1 MKEKEIFSTDYTKTE
16 IKPQSKKSYKNP
28 EQKRLKKYKTFK
40 EINLSTTSTSIY
52 CCKGDTSKNIV
63 SIFGSNEALIFDVMT
78 STEISKFNNISSD
91 KISTGIIR
99 NDGKLILTGDE
110 TGKLFIHEIITK
122 NQIRKYSSH
131 NLSITSIDID
141 SSLVKFITSSRDC
154 SFKYFDMINE
164 KPIKD
169 YKKCHN
175 DSIMSNKFF
184 EDNLILTGSHDK
196 TIKLWDLRSNL
207 LSPEIIFDNSNKICD
222 DICIINDN
230 YFTATGDNNIILFDI
245 RKNEKINFVNPI
257 NNTINKISKAKNNT
271 RLFCLSPGETFITVL
286 DISDLSLRPLFN
298 INLKEKIYS
307 FDIEENLEY
316 YVIGFDGG
324 KNVIRTKPIGTLSK
338 SEEEKL
344 EKQKKEKAEEDED
357 EQLKLLDPSKYSE
370 KPVVKNYRYFFRG
383 QYNNNMDDEELFLD
397 KKQKIKLSESDKYIK
412 KFQYQKALNTA
423 IEKDDEIVFSII
435 DELVDRNTLKL
446 ALFNEDQNS
455 LINILK
461 LIKKKIHNPNKMNQ
475 IIYLMDII
483 NKFYGVFK
491 GKNEEINN
499 LFNEIEKEINDEIN
513 FEKDMIKLDSDI
525 NAIIQTYENF
535 NS

>member
-1 MKEKEIFSTDYTKTE
+1 MKEKEIFNTNYTKTE
-16 IKPQSKKSYKNP
+16 IKPQSKKTYKNP
-28 EQKRLKKYKTFK
+28 EQKRLKKYKILK
-40 EINLSTTSTSIY
+40 EINFSTTANSIY
-52 CCKGDTSKNIV
+52 CCKGESTKNIF
-63 SIFGSNEALIFDVMT
+63 SIFSSNEALIFDVLT
-78 STEISKFNNISSD
+78 STEISKFNNISSEQ
-91 KISTGIIR
+91 ITTGIIR

-110 TGKLFIHEIITK
+110 SGKLFIHEIITK

-131 NLSITSIDID
+131 NLAITSIDID
-141 SSLVKFITSSRDC
+141 SSLVKFISSSRDC

-169 YKKCHN
+169 YKKSHN
-175 DSIMSNKFF
+175 DSIMVNKFF

-207 LSPEIIFDNSNKICD
+207 FSPEIIFDNSDKICD
-222 DICIINDN
+222 DICIINDS
-230 YFTATGDNNIILFDI
+230 YFCSTGDNNIELFDI

-257 NNTINKISKAKNNT
+257 KNSIMKITKAKNNT

-316 YVIGFDGG
+316 FVVGFDGG
-324 KNVIRTKPIGTLSK
+324 KNSIRVKPVGTLSK
-338 SEEEKL
+338 IEEEKL
-344 EKQKKEKAEEDED
+344 EKQKKEQAEEDED
-357 EQLKLLDPSKYSE
+357 EQIKLLDPSKYSE
-370 KPVVKNYRYFFRG
+370 KPVIKNYRYFFRG
-383 QYNNNMDDEELFLD
+383 QYNKTMDEDELFID
-397 KKQKIKLSESDKYIK
+397 KQPKIKLNESDKYIK
-412 KFQYQKALNTA
+412 KFQYQKALNSA
-423 IEKDDEIVFSII
+423 VEKDDEIIFSII

-475 IIYLMDII
+475 IIYLMEII

-491 GKNEEINN
+491 GKNGEINK
-499 LFNEIEKEINDEIN
+499 LFNEIENEINEEIK

-525 NAIIQTYENF
+525 ESIIQTYENINF
-535 NS
+535 

>member
-1 MKEKEIFSTDYTKTE
+1 MKEKEVFSTTYTKTE
-16 IKPQSKKSYKNP
+16 IKPQYKKSYKNP
-28 EQKRLKKYKTFK
+28 EQKRLKKYKSLK
-40 EINLSTTSTSIY
+40 EINFTTTATSIY
-52 CCKGDTSKNIV
+52 CCKGDTTKNIV
-63 SIFGSNEALIFDVMT
+63 SIFGLNEALIFDVMT
-78 STEISKFNNISSD
+78 STEISKFNNISSE
-91 KISTGIIR
+91 KVSTGMIR
-99 NDGKLILTGDE
+99 KDGKLILTGDE

-131 NLSITSIDID
+131 NLAITSIDID
-141 SSLVKFITSSRDC
+141 SSLVKFISSSRDC

-169 YKKCHN
+169 FKKSHN
-175 DSIMSNKFF
+175 DSIMINKFF

-207 LSPEIIFDNSNKICD
+207 FSPEIIFDNSDKICD

-230 YFTATGDNNIILFDI
+230 YFCATGDNNVMLFDI
-245 RKNEKINFVNPI
+245 RKKEKINFVNPI
-257 NNTINKISKAKNNT
+257 KNTITKISKAKNNT

-298 INLKEKIYS
+298 LNLKEKIYS

-316 YVIGFDGG
+316 FVVGFDGG
-324 KNVIRTKPIGTLSK
+324 KNVIRTKPVGTLSK
-338 SEEEKL
+338 IDEEKL
-344 EKQKKEKAEEDED
+344 EKLKMEQNEDDED
-357 EQLKLLDPSKYSE
+357 EQIKLLDPSRYSE
-370 KPVVKNYRYFFRG
+370 KPIVKNYRYFFRG
-383 QYNNNMDDEELFLD
+383 QYNKTMDEEELFID
-397 KKQKIKLSESDKYIK
+397 KQQKIKLNEVDKYIK
-412 KFQYQKALNTA
+412 KFQYQKALNSA
-423 IEKDDEIVFSII
+423 VEKNDEIVFSII

-483 NKFYGVFK
+483 NKFYGMFK

-499 LFNEIEKEINDEIN
+499 LFNDIEKEINDEIQ
-513 FEKDMIKLDSDI
+513 FEKDMIKLDADI
-525 NAIIQTYENF
+525 NAIIQTYENI
-535 NS
+535 N